1 VRSLQN
7 SKIVLRRQMS
17 QRIAKLRLIINIQQE
32 VAMTQYPQ
40 FRLSANSPE
49 LPKIP
54 AKISKSEPYTF
65 DQQWFPLIFFWLSR
79 CLTLIADK
87 KARQNFAS
95 RLNKV
100 GVLYE
105 LHDNLFE
112 QVNEFSRVNS
122 DWQIR
127 TPELLG
133 VQALEKQLNLT
144 VDESRCVAFS
154 YLCSKSKLLEAMLD
168 TVYRHFV
175 FPEDFELLSKLVGVD
190 AITLEEL
197 LISDRRLGVMQ
208 ITESPKRFQ
217 GQSFRMSKVVSDR
230 IDACQSMDD
239 DILADVLAFASPA
252 HIKLEQFS
260 YLNELLTLL
269 KSCVEKT
276 STGASAPLNILFI
289 GRPGTGKTE
298 LVKALAKHAGAGLLE
313 VPVIAP
319 DNRRDTSTYRLTEFE
334 RISLMI
340 NGAPRYQLLFDE
352 VEDVLRQ
359 GLLDET
365 RKAWINRILEQRH
378 TTSYWICNSTRDF
391 EASFMRRFDYVITMP
406 EPDFD
411 ARIRLLKNALPNDCV
426 TPQLLRAL
434 AYSDSL
440 TPADIARLGNSVA
453 RFANEQLPA
462 EKMLNLAFPE
472 APSVESPELGA
483 FDLKLTPIS
492 AVLPKARM
500 KQLCAQ
506 GADIKLSI
514 TGISGSG
521 KTALARYLCHQCNGS
536 TQFYDASTLIDS
548 LPDIF
553 DANLT
558 GVFKR
563 AAQANQLLAI
573 DNLDH
578 LLRAIKRVMPSPET
592 TLHELAARIRDL
604 TVPIVITV
612 DCYATYAEFP
622 MLEAAID
629 YNIQM
634 ELWDASIIS
643 EHVNLWAVANG
654 FKAPTIGS
662 HCSATPRQLIK
673 ALRACRFEDD
683 TRNLSMRLSSND
695 ERNQRLLTRVC

>member
-1 VRSLQN
+1 
-7 SKIVLRRQMS
+7 
-17 QRIAKLRLIINIQQE
+17 
-32 VAMTQYPQ
+32 MTQYPQ

-49 LPKIP
+49 IPVRP
-54 AKISKSEPYTF
+54 AKIVKSEPYTF
-65 DQQWFPLIFFWLSR
+65 DQQWFPLIFFLLSR

-87 KARQNFAS
+87 NARQGFAS
-95 RLNKV
+95 RLNKIA
-100 GVLYE
+100 VLYE
-105 LHDNLFE
+105 LNDNLFE

-122 DWQIR
+122 DWRIR

-133 VQALEKQLNLT
+133 VQALQKQLNLT
-144 VDESRCVAFS
+144 VDESRCVAFA

-168 TVYRHFV
+168 IVYRYFV

-208 ITESPKRFQ
+208 MTESPQRFP
-217 GQSFRMSKVVSDR
+217 GQFFRMSKAVSDR
-230 IDACQSMDD
+230 IDACQSTDD
-239 DILADVLAFASPA
+239 DILVDVLAFASPA
-252 HIKLEQFS
+252 TIELEQFS
-260 YLNELLTLL
+260 YLNELLILL

-276 STGASAPLNILFI
+276 LTGTCAPLNILFI

-340 NGAPRYQLLFDE
+340 DGAHRYQLLFDE
-352 VEDVLRQ
+352 AEDVLRQ
-359 GLLDET
+359 GLFDET

-378 TTSYWICNSTRDF
+378 TSSYWICNSTRDF
-391 EASFMRRFDYVITMP
+391 EASFLRRFDHVITMP
-406 EPDFD
+406 EPDFN
-411 ARIRLLKNALPNDCV
+411 ARIALLKKALPTDSV
-426 TPQLLRAL
+426 TPQLLNSLAASDAL
-434 AYSDSL
+434 V
-440 TPADIARLGNSVA
+440 PADVSRLGNLVK
-453 RFANEQLPA
+453 RFASEQLPA
-462 EKMLNLAFPE
+462 EKLIKFATPE
-472 APSVESPELGA
+472 LPCVESSELGT
-483 FDLKLTPIS
+483 FDFKLTPIKTDLS
-492 AVLPKARM
+492 KARIE
-500 KQLCAQ
+500 QLCNQ

-536 TQFYDASTLIDS
+536 TLFFDASILIDS
-548 LPDIF
+548 IPDTF
-553 DANLT
+553 DANLN
-558 GVFKR
+558 GMFQR

-578 LLRAIKRVMPSPET
+578 LLRAIQRVMPSPET
-592 TLHELAARIRDL
+592 TLRELAARIRNVS
-604 TVPIVITV
+604 VPLVIAL
-612 DCYATYAEFP
+612 DCHVTYNEFP
-622 MLEAAID
+622 MFEAAID

-634 ELWDASIIS
+634 DLWDASIIS
-643 EHVNLWAVANG
+643 AHVNRWAVANG
-654 FKAPTIGS
+654 FKPPTIGS

-683 TRNLSMRLSSND
+683 TTNLNMRLSSND
-695 ERNQRLLTRVC
+695 SRNQRLLTRVC